1 MKIVISG
8 ANGIGIHLAKLMLS
22 DNEDVVLID
31 ENTEKLLYLTGDFDM
46 MTINASPTSVQTL
59 KDAGIGRADLFVAV
73 NADENINITSS
84 VLAHELGAKKIVARI
99 DNPEY
104 IRPEMVEHFKHI
116 GIDYLVYPEYLAGV
130 ETATSLHTSW
140 ARMRWDVYNGE
151 LVLLGVKLRETCEI
165 LNQSLKD
172 ISGPNDPFHIVAI
185 KRNGETLIPSGM
197 DELKLYDIA
206 YFMTTKNQIQ
216 YIRKLVGKA
225 QYEDVKNVI
234 IVGGGKTAVNAA
246 RAMQKHFSVKL
257 IEADEKRCEQLN
269 ELLED
274 ENILII
280 NGDGRDLNLLR
291 NEGIQFTQAFV
302 SLTENSETN
311 ILACLT
317 AKRLGVRKTVAM
329 VENLDYVNMAESL
342 DIGTIINK
350 RTITAGHIY
359 QRTLKSAV
367 ENVRFMMTAD
377 AEVAEF
383 VVAKGAKVTKAEVKN
398 LKLPSDMNIGGLI
411 RDGKAYLVSGN
422 TQIQSGDRVVVF
434 SQETMIKKLAKYFI

>member
-22 DNEDVVLID
+22 DKEDVVMID
-31 ENTEKLLYLTGDFDM
+31 EDTEKLLYLTSDFDM
-46 MTINASPTSVQTL
+46 MTINASPTSIKTL
-59 KDAGIGRADLFVAV
+59 KDAGIGKADLFVAV
-73 NADENINITSS
+73 NADENINITSCI
-84 VLAHELGAKKIVARI
+84 LAHELGAKKIVARI

-104 IRPEMVEHFKHI
+104 MRAEMKEHFKNI
-116 GIDYLVYPEYLAGV
+116 GIDFLVYPEYLAGV
-130 ETATSLHTSW
+130 EAATSLHTSW

-151 LVLLGVKLRETCEI
+151 LVLLGVKLRETCTI
-165 LNQSLKD
+165 LNKSLKD
-172 ISGPNDPFHIVAI
+172 ISGPSDPFHIVAI

-216 YIRKLVGKA
+216 YIRKLVGKD
-225 QYEDVKNVI
+225 QYDDVRNVI
-234 IVGGGKTAVNAA
+234 IVGGGKTAINAA
-246 RAMQKHFSVKL
+246 KAMQKYFSIKL
-257 IEADEKRCEQLN
+257 IESDEKRCERLN

-274 ENILII
+274 DNILII
-280 NGDGRDLNLLR
+280 NGDGRDLNLLK
-291 NEGIQFTQAFV
+291 NEGLKFTQAFV
-302 SLTENSETN
+302 ALTENSETN

-359 QRTLKSAV
+359 QQTLKSSV

-383 VVAKGAKVTKAEVKN
+383 VVADGAKVTKNEVKN

-411 RDGKAYLVSGN
+411 RNGKAYLVSGN
-422 TQIQSGDRVVVF
+422 TQIMAGDRVVVF
-434 SQETMIKKLAKYFI
+434 SQETMIRKLEKYFT